1 MIKEGRETNKISM
14 LVALGQH
21 TLGQHTLGQ
30 HTLGQHTLFNIKGY
44 LFGASLARG
53 GSPHYN
59 QYND

>member
-14 LVALGQH
+14 LVA
-21 TLGQHTLGQ
+21 LGQ